1 MTTGGPPLDPTPL
14 ALTMG
19 EPAGIGGELA
29 LKAWAERIG
38 KAVPSFVLLDDPD
51 RIRAL
56 AKRIGLDVPVE
67 VVGRAGEAVAV
78 FGRALPVL
86 PTALDHPAEPG

>member
-1 MTTGGPPLDPTPL
+1 
-14 ALTMG
+14 MG

-38 KAVPSFVLLDDPD
+38 KAVPPFVLLDDPD

-67 VVGRAGEAVAV
+67 VVGGAARGGRRSSTAPCRSCRPRWTIRWNRASPI
-78 FGRALPVL
+78 RL
-86 PTALDHPAEPG
+86 TAPPC